1 MGLVS
6 SLGSPVSASGL
17 RVSPPDSP
25 LFGTPSPSR
34 SRSPSHRSLGRSSF
48 SSHRSHS
55 RSRSRSRSESPL
67 SDSRRSKRSILDSPI
82 GSIASPPI
90 GSSVSSR
97 HSSVVSTLVLDSP
110 RAPSVRS
117 LPSAVPPASGHH
129 RECLGHADSLACS
142 VFVADLFFRNK
153 PRQKENFLASFSVAG
168 QVLAKHRISSTYVR
182 FGDEHEL
189 TDGFLKLDALQHAY
203 SKQPLTRGIL
213 VLGFGDAK
221 TPFYLA
227 ELLRRVRRPGKT
239 ATNHTVLLVDRG
251 HQVPQSPRKGGNQA
265 GSGVSSKGTLGT
277 SRSG

>member
-1 MGLVS
+1 M
-6 SLGSPVSASGL
+6 
-17 RVSPPDSP
+17 
-25 LFGTPSPSR
+25 
-34 SRSPSHRSLGRSSF
+34 
-48 SSHRSHS
+48 
-55 RSRSRSRSESPL
+55 
-67 SDSRRSKRSILDSPI
+67 
-82 GSIASPPI
+82 
-90 GSSVSSR
+90 
-97 HSSVVSTLVLDSP
+97 
-110 RAPSVRS
+110 
-117 LPSAVPPASGHH
+117 PPASGHH

-239 ATNHTVLLVDRG
+239 ATNHTQYYGLIVDIKSRKVHEKVATKLVPVCPAKVHLAPADQAEYDRIG
-251 HQVPQSPRKGGNQA
+251 AAETEREIFE
-265 GSGVSSKGTLGT
+265 
-277 SRSG
+277 